1 LHRKDAKDAKKDKSK
16 RSFYMK
22 SIIIIGSGMGGLS
35 AGIYAQ
41 LNGFQTRIFEAHSLP
56 GGQCTS
62 WKRKGYVFDGCLHHF
77 GAGSGQT
84 KMDAFWR
91 EVGALPA
98 EMLPTTETA
107 GVLFPDGTC
116 VRDYYDLEQLRA
128 HLLALSPQDAPLIAE
143 YLHAIRLFQRKD
155 TIGAL
160 YLGSPREKL
169 DALPSLFGLL
179 KYFPD
184 TLGKFALRF
193 KHPQLRQ
200 AFALLH
206 SSVPGFPLFLHLAKH
221 ATLLQGDLAWPRGGA
236 LTIARNMAARYQQLG
251 GKIACNQKV
260 VKILVEQDRA
270 RGVELA
276 DGSQHFADFV
286 ISNAD
291 GRKTILQM
299 LEGHY
304 INPKIARYCQPGPD
318 VEVPF
323 AVQVFLG
330 VKRDLSSLPAALV
343 VFLEQPV
350 TLAGVECPHLDL
362 QLYGADP
369 SMAPA
374 GKGVIKVELFAR
386 PSYFAQLSADPAA
399 YAAEKSAIAAQV
411 IRSLEA
417 AFPGLSADV
426 EEIDVTTLHTWEHFM
441 GGTDGHT
448 NFPNKPFVIV
458 REVFGLDQRYTLPG
472 LKNFFMTGQWVTSAG
487 ALFMNALS
495 GKTAVRKICRECG
508 VKFTTPSS
516 PTPLPDPGS
525 G

>member
-1 LHRKDAKDAKKDKSK
+1 
-16 RSFYMK
+16 MK
-22 SIIIIGSGMGGLS
+22 SMIIIGSGMGGLA
-35 AGIYAQ
+35 AGIYGQ

-77 GAGSGQT
+77 GAGSGHT

-98 EMLPTTETA
+98 EMLPTAETA
-107 GVLFPDGTC
+107 SVLFPDGTC
-116 VRDYYDLEQLRA
+116 VRDYYDLEKLRA
-128 HLLALSPQDAPLIAE
+128 HLLELSPQDAPLIAE
-143 YLHAIRLFQRKD
+143 YLHAIRLFLRRD
-155 TIGAL
+155 TLGAL
-160 YLGSPREKL
+160 YLGSLREKL
-169 DALPSLFGLL
+169 AALPSLFGLL

-184 TLGKFALRF
+184 TLGNFARRF
-193 KHPQLRQ
+193 KHPKLQQ

-221 ATLLQGDLAWPRGGA
+221 ATTLQGDLAWPRGGA

-251 GKIACNQKV
+251 GNIACNQKV
-260 VKILVEQDRA
+260 VKILVEQNRA
-270 RGVELA
+270 CGVELA

-299 LEGHY
+299 LEGRY
-304 INPKIARYCQPGPD
+304 IDPKIARYCQPGPD

-323 AVQVFLG
+323 AVQIFLG

-343 VFLEQPV
+343 VFLEQSAQ
-350 TLAGVECPHLDL
+350 LAGVECQHLDL

-374 GKGVIKVELFAR
+374 GKGVIKVELFAQ
-386 PSYFAQLSADPAA
+386 PSYFAQWSPDSSA
-399 YAAEKSAIAAQV
+399 YAAEKNAIATQV
-411 IRSLEA
+411 ICLLEP
-417 AFPGLSADV
+417 AFPGLSAEV
-426 EEIDVTTLHTWEHFM
+426 EVVDVTTLHTWERFM

-448 NFPNKPFVIV
+448 NYPNKPFVII
-458 REVFGLDQRYTLPG
+458 REMLGLDQRYTLPG
-472 LKNFFMTGQWVTSAG
+472 LKNFFMVGQWVTSAG
-487 ALFMNALS
+487 SLFMNVLS
-495 GKTAVRKICRECG
+495 GKIALQKICRECG
-508 VKFTTPSS
+508 VKFTAAQN
-516 PTPLPDPGS
+516 LP
-525 G
+525 